1 MQSDL
6 FRLDPMAAS
15 SYGIYNSIKADEG
28 SFLDFLL
35 NYDSKASNEEDNSWI
50 NELLTKDNIN
60 NITSSEVLKELNL
73 DGFSTTTDFLS
84 QKSYFDT
91 QVEGYKLILI
101 QEMNKR
107 GIPIPKEYEGADV
120 YSQLL
125 DL

>member
-15 SYGIYNSIKADEG
+15 SYGIYNSIKGEDG

-35 NYDSKASNEEDNSWI
+35 NYDSKEANEEDNSWI
-50 NELLTKDNIN
+50 NKLLTKDNLN
-60 NITSSEVLKELNL
+60 DITSSEVLKELNL
-73 DGFSTTTDFLS
+73 SGFSTTDFLS
-84 QKSYFDT
+84 RKSYFDT
-91 QVEGYKLILI
+91 QVEGYKLILT

-107 GIPIPKEYEGADV
+107 GIPIPKEYEGADI
-120 YSQLL
+120 YSSLL